1 MGWKYL
7 SQRNKDKY
15 DILLNRKLE
24 IFLKIYN
31 ELKKKTLEKTRTFKS
46 KPNLWLGNGGSLKK
60 S

>member
-31 ELKKKTLEKTRTFKS
+31 ELEKKTLEKTRTFKS
-46 KPNLWLGNGGSLKK
+46 KPNVWLWNGGSLKNR
-60 S
+60 